1 MNTAGMSKDEQDTY
15 VKHINAGE
23 DDKANEHLVYHTM
36 TTRQGRDL
44 VRDTLED
51 YRKDPDG
58 EVDIDKVWNRNKKG
72 GSLMKPSI
80 EEMRRVAMQRRA
92 QGNDAPAGPIPAEV
106 VNAPYVAPAD
116 TAVDTAPDEVVDL
129 AQPETTLPVAP
140 VDEVILPPASDAA
153 SDAAPNPPVFPA
165 ESADNVAGGGGMPIQ
180 DSVSAAPYAVNTTTA
195 RAAFVK
201 AYKLAELRVDAGIE
215 PENIDKTVLAD
226 KISRSN
232 TIGEIDV
239 ATSTLLEVKQASV
252 RGVAPKSLVPR
263 RPVAKNASPFSGM
276 NRSARV
282 NEVPDEA
289 IFGL

>member
-1 MNTAGMSKDEQDTY
+1 
-15 VKHINAGE
+15 
-23 DDKANEHLVYHTM
+23 
-36 TTRQGRDL
+36 
-44 VRDTLED
+44 
-51 YRKDPDG
+51 
-58 EVDIDKVWNRNKKG
+58 
-72 GSLMKPSI
+72 
-80 EEMRRVAMQRRA
+80 
-92 QGNDAPAGPIPAEV
+92 
-106 VNAPYVAPAD
+106 
-116 TAVDTAPDEVVDL
+116 
-129 AQPETTLPVAP
+129 
-140 VDEVILPPASDAA
+140 
-153 SDAAPNPPVFPA
+153 
-165 ESADNVAGGGGMPIQ
+165 MPIQ